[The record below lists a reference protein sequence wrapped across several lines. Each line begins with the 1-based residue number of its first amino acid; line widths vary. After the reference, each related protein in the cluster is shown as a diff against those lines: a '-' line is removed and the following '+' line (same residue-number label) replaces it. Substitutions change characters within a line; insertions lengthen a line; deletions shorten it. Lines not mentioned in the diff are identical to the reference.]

1 MIHTS
6 KPQLDI
12 YQPGVWRVPHLDGR
26 IAISSNR
33 RILFVWISD
42 IISIQRTSFSTRLNV
57 RNAENPQGY
66 ISLWLSVDPVEFIPV
81 LGTAFPRIQEKTLVN
96 IGMVESIGPY
106 FIQMEHLGVVL
117 VDAEYRDSF
126 MKVVGFFGFT
136 MSLKKSANLLRLPK
150 RIQTENR
157 IATYK
162 FLHLRNALA
171 V

>member
-1 MIHTS
+1 
-6 KPQLDI
+6 
-12 YQPGVWRVPHLDGR
+12 
-26 IAISSNR
+26 
-33 RILFVWISD
+33 
-42 IISIQRTSFSTRLNV
+42 
-57 RNAENPQGY
+57 
-66 ISLWLSVDPVEFIPV
+66 
-81 LGTAFPRIQEKTLVN
+81 
-96 IGMVESIGPY
+96 MVESIGPY